1 MQSESQHHDLTFY
14 QNLPTFTTFSAFIN
28 AQHFA
33 PAPDN
38 WLIVISDVV
47 HSSKAV
53 ANGRYKEVNMVGA
66 SCITSVRN
74 ALPNCEFPF
83 VFGGDGA
90 TMLVPAI
97 YKNIVEQSLM
107 GTKQLAEQTFQLQL
121 RVGIVP
127 ISAVRKQGK
136 DVLVAKFELSNGNQ
150 LAMFNGGGVELAD
163 RLIKADINA
172 QQYALNQTDSV
183 TAPDLTGLSC
193 RWESLTP
200 RNDHMLCILV
210 QPLFSDIEQREQVF
224 QTIIP
229 RLMKIT
235 GQDFQL
241 TKPVTQANLQFK
253 WPPQGI
259 ILEAKISKG
268 TKPYWQ
274 RYLYLLF
281 NSFIQAILNKCNL
294 SAGSYNAPVYRN
306 QLCDN
311 ADYRRFDDSLRLV
324 LDCTNEQTTQIK
336 QLLEEQYQQGQLV
349 YGIHQANQA
358 LMTCM
363 VSSLENSQHLHFID
377 GSGGG
382 FWAASVRLKNQ
393 LKNHQKD

>member
-1 MQSESQHHDLTFY
+1 MQSESQNPDLAFY
-14 QNLPTFTTFSAFIN
+14 QNLPTFNTFSAFIN

-47 HSSKAV
+47 NSSKAV
-53 ANGRYKEVNMVGA
+53 ANGRYKEVNMIGA
-66 SCITSVRN
+66 SCITSMRN
-74 ALPNCEFPF
+74 ALPSCDFPF

-90 TMLVPAI
+90 TMLIPAL
-97 YKNIVEQSLM
+97 YKDIVEQTLM
-107 GTKQLAEQTFQLQL
+107 GTQQLAEQTFQLQL

-127 ISAVRKQGK
+127 ISKVRKQGK
-136 DVLVAKFELSNGNQ
+136 EVLVAKFELSNGNQ

-163 RLIKADINA
+163 QLIKADIDT
-172 QQYALNQTDSV
+172 QQYALNRTASV

-193 RWESLTP
+193 RWESLKP

-210 QPLFSDIEQREQVF
+210 QPLSSNIEQREQVF
-224 QTIIP
+224 QTVIP
-229 RLMKIT
+229 RLMKVT
-235 GQDFQL
+235 GQDFQS
-241 TKPVTQANLQFK
+241 TKPVTHANLKFK

-268 TKPYWQ
+268 TKPFWQ
-274 RYLYLLF
+274 RYLFLLF
-281 NSFIQAILNKCNL
+281 NSFIQAVLNKFNL
-294 SAGSYNAPVYRN
+294 SAGAYNAPVYRN

-324 LDCTNEQTTQIK
+324 LDCTNEQTAQIK
-336 QLLEEQYQQGQLV
+336 QLLEEQFQQGQLV
-349 YGIHQANQA
+349 YGIHQTNQA

-382 FWAASVRLKNQ
+382 FWSASIGLKKQ
-393 LKNHQKD
+393 LQTRQPP